1 MTDPAEGP
9 PKRSDHLAALKMHVD
24 LANGEKQAIW
34 TRHATMLVGNTII
47 AGARSGHDGVLLNIL
62 GLLLCGAWA
71 WMTWVGWDEFHK
83 SLRAGAAVPVE
94 PTLNPFCGI
103 FEPTSLGPHIHRRQ
117 QGCCHLCADL
127 PVWPLPRLGRTKGHT
142 SVCAAK

>member
-9 PKRSDHLAALKMHVD
+9 PKRSDHLATLKMHVD

-47 AGARSGHDGVLLNIL
+47 AGARSGHAGVLLNIL
-62 GLLLCGAWA
+62 GLLLCGAWL

-83 SLRAGAAVPVE
+83 SLSAGAAVKVE
-94 PTLNPFCGI
+94 RDLNPLAEYSTLPPRWRDPI
-103 FEPTSLGPHIHRRQ
+103 FTVANVVVVIFALIYVVG
-117 QGCCHLCADL
+117 LCRAL
-127 PVWPLPRLGRTKGHT
+127 AH
-142 SVCAAK
+142 

>member
-1 MTDPAEGP
+1 MGSEAMTDPAEGP
-9 PKRSDHLAALKMHVD
+9 PKRSDHLATLKMHVD

-47 AGARSGHDGVLLNIL
+47 AGARSGHAGVLLNIL

-94 PTLNPFCGI
+94 PDLNPLAEYSNPPPRWRDPI
-103 FEPTSLGPHIHRRQ
+103 FTVANGVVVIFALIYVVG
-117 QGCCHLCADL
+117 LCRAL
-127 PVWPLPRLGRTKGHT
+127 AH
-142 SVCAAK
+142 